1 MPNTLRKFQYILEGI
16 DQEQLTDILVK
27 RLKSRYPDISTKYE
41 EDVLHDAA
49 MDVASFHA
57 GAEEL
62 GTSDIGSM
70 IREVIKNLER
80 FNQHGQGE
88 KMIPNSVRGW
98 RMNEETEPER
108 VVRQLKAAKKYLGQ
122 DPEPKKEPE
131 EKETNESYWGGP
143 SPAQLRF
150 NRALERE
157 RKKSQPD
164 REKFQKEL
172 DRIMPPPKKEPEDKE
187 VTEGA
192 AISTSG
198 KTDSGYTWKF
208 EAGREVPFK
217 TDVDA
222 NTFIRV
228 TDPAGKTV
236 AGVWA
241 DVDSDSLVVEYSQ
254 VFDEELRG
262 KGLYTDLLK
271 SLSKQYDVTSDT
283 DTNNAAVSIYKRL
296 GADYDARQAKHTL
309 RKQGVAEGLIED
321 NYNKNDAGIKAALQ
335 AGVKLIPVQPN
346 NDATGKPIYIHDYSG
361 RYTVVVDMGGIP
373 VPFYVSTGLGGKAG
387 VAVDKWY
394 PFFGIG
400 PDGWINKGSEAT
412 INDFYGSNKLKRV
425 AQVLDN
431 TLGLPSRAKNV
442 SGWPVNRGDENYFI
456 SIVNRGLDP
465 AERSDRS
472 TKLRD
477 NMLGVLRGLGE
488 PNKYVEKAAKD
499 SKSQGVAEGRKKK
512 NKKTSRSL
520 GRYFFPGYGYYGSGE
535 SGDGGGDGGGGE
547 GAAEGTLNEFDHAR
561 HVKLLNTH
569 MKKLGYKN
577 IGAGTDAQVFA
588 KETGPVKKILM
599 PKSGDISTAE
609 NSFLAFYNYCQAN
622 ARNPHLPKFHQI
634 QDNIELDGERFRQI
648 TMERLEEV
656 DPEYEDMLVSMT
668 DGIEDGTPLDPQYQP
683 YIKFYQTLKSV
694 MLTGRK
700 LGFENDIITF
710 QSCNIMQRGNTL
722 VIMDPWIGGGD
733 GGGGESMAEG
743 TNVDIGGIQLNV
755 VADGAEVIIRP
766 SVDGYQAG
774 YAVFDRDGSTLVPAD
789 LAIDEEF
796 RGQGIAKT
804 IYDYVK
810 SLGFTIRRSSDQT
823 KAGKHFWDKN
833 RGEDSQVWEQTMT
846 AKELDEACWKGYHK
860 EGMKTMFGKQ
870 YPNCVKN
877 KKKKVAEGIKSSKLI
892 INEQVTYKLWESAGR
907 KIVEAQ
913 LTTSQIN
920 QLFANIEQNATAAG
934 NNRTML
940 GKGKDAASAINT
952 AWEDLKTK
960 VQNSGP
966 IKNVDAMYDQ
976 VAEKLKQ
983 ATGGDQGVMM
993 YVQKYRDFAKKH
1005 PIAQSLIY
1013 SALIAA
1019 AGISGAG
1026 LGGAA
1031 ALGLFKMVDK
1041 LLQGEKFSSAAYQ
1054 GAKTGAMAYG
1064 ASKVADYMKGG
1075 DQTQVTGTNTGDMQQ
1090 GLASDQAFQDRLLNR
1105 FPPDQGYTFDS
1116 LGNKYIQVFDSTGR
1130 KVFQGDIPV
1139 KTMDIKTFVDL
1150 TNNGQMATP
1159 GISSGSISANPMAGV
1174 RNESINLSESQI
1186 YLVIG
1191 TIVEHKRKLDEGIMD
1206 TIKGAAGKAMNW
1218 VQTKGANL
1226 TTKITADKLLQA
1238 WNKAGSPTDSSVIAG
1253 IIQNAGVPSE
1263 IIKQVYS
1270 TMKIPSAGAPTQMA
1284 APVSP
1289 QPTTAPPSRPTIG
1302 NTPINP
1308 MQVKSMQSNIARD
1321 KQAANMPAPNRK
1333 TFATDRRTPA
1343 QIAQMRRAGFSEA
1356 TSLLIRE
1363 QQGLAEEKCPH
1374 CNGPM
1379 FSEEMINEKKD
1390 SCYYKVKS
1398 RYKVWPS
1405 AYASGALV
1413 KCRKKGADSWGNST
1427 KNESSILEGIE
1438 QTDENLHKWFKEKW
1452 VRFGPDGKIRGDCA
1466 RGDDSEG
1473 KPKCL
1478 PQSKAQNLG
1487 KKGRASAA
1495 ARKRREDPNP
1505 ERSGKAI
1512 NVATKK
1518 KTSESSIL
1526 QGISETKGL
1535 PMPGSYEQ
1543 ENKPFLRK
1551 GGQKLMA
1558 LTTEQEELDEK
1569 WSDKYKRSIDCNNP
1583 KGFSQRAHC
1592 QGRKKK

>member
-1 MPNTLRKFQYILEGI
+1 MANTLRKFQYILEGI
-16 DQEQLTDILVK
+16 DQEHLTDILVK

-62 GTSDIGSM
+62 GTSDIGAM

-80 FNQHGQGE
+80 FNERGQGE

-150 NRALERE
+150 NRAL
-157 RKKSQPD
+157 KKQQNSPENKAD

-217 TDVDA
+217 TDIDV

-241 DVDSDSLVVEYSQ
+241 DVAGDSLVVEYSQ

-296 GADYDARQAKHTL
+296 GADYDARQEKHTL
-309 RKQGVAEGLIED
+309 RKQGVAEGSD
-321 NYNKNDAGIKAALQ
+321 QNYLSQIPNLTWKPVSRSVWNTIQDEGLDEEQDAPNHTDWVMANLTISPKDSQALQ
-335 AGVKLIPVQPN
+335 AFD
-346 NDATGKPIYIHDYSG
+346 NDAIEDFNRFDIHLKSRYPGLTDLIDYDRG
-361 RYTVVVDMGGIP
+361 TV
-373 VPFYVSTGLGGKAG
+373 
-387 VAVDKWY
+387 
-394 PFFGIG
+394 
-400 PDGWINKGSEAT
+400 T
-412 INDFYGSNKLKRV
+412 IVKTV
-425 AQVLDN
+425 
-431 TLGLPSRAKNV
+431 T
-442 SGWPVNRGDENYFI
+442 E
-456 SIVNRGLDP
+456 
-465 AERSDRS
+465 
-472 TKLRD
+472 
-477 NMLGVLRGLGE
+477 
-488 PNKYVEKAAKD
+488 
-499 SKSQGVAEGRKKK
+499 QGVAEGRKKK

-535 SGDGGGDGGGGE
+535 SGE
-547 GAAEGTLNEFDHAR
+547 
-561 HVKLLNTH
+561 
-569 MKKLGYKN
+569 
-577 IGAGTDAQVFA
+577 
-588 KETGPVKKILM
+588 
-599 PKSGDISTAE
+599 
-609 NSFLAFYNYCQAN
+609 
-622 ARNPHLPKFHQI
+622 
-634 QDNIELDGERFRQI
+634 
-648 TMERLEEV
+648 
-656 DPEYEDMLVSMT
+656 
-668 DGIEDGTPLDPQYQP
+668 
-683 YIKFYQTLKSV
+683 
-694 MLTGRK
+694 
-700 LGFENDIITF
+700 
-710 QSCNIMQRGNTL
+710 
-722 VIMDPWIGGGD
+722 GGGD

-846 AKELDEACWKGYHK
+846 LEELDEACWKGYHK
-860 EGMKTMFGKQ
+860 EGMKTMFGKR

-877 KKKKVAEGIKSSKLI
+877 T
-892 INEQVTYKLWESAGR
+892 NE
-907 KIVEAQ
+907 
-913 LTTSQIN
+913 
-920 QLFANIEQNATAAG
+920 
-934 NNRTML
+934 
-940 GKGKDAASAINT
+940 D
-952 AWEDLKTK
+952 
-960 VQNSGP
+960 
-966 IKNVDAMYDQ
+966 
-976 VAEKLKQ
+976 
-983 ATGGDQGVMM
+983 
-993 YVQKYRDFAKKH
+993 H
-1005 PIAQSLIY
+1005 
-1013 SALIAA
+1013 
-1019 AGISGAG
+1019 
-1026 LGGAA
+1026 
-1031 ALGLFKMVDK
+1031 
-1041 LLQGEKFSSAAYQ
+1041 
-1054 GAKTGAMAYG
+1054 
-1064 ASKVADYMKGG
+1064 
-1075 DQTQVTGTNTGDMQQ
+1075 QQ
-1090 GLASDQAFQDRLLNR
+1090 
-1105 FPPDQGYTFDS
+1105 
-1116 LGNKYIQVFDSTGR
+1116 
-1130 KVFQGDIPV
+1130 
-1139 KTMDIKTFVDL
+1139 
-1150 TNNGQMATP
+1150 
-1159 GISSGSISANPMAGV
+1159 
-1174 RNESINLSESQI
+1174 
-1186 YLVIG
+1186 
-1191 TIVEHKRKLDEGIMD
+1191 
-1206 TIKGAAGKAMNW
+1206 
-1218 VQTKGANL
+1218 
-1226 TTKITADKLLQA
+1226 
-1238 WNKAGSPTDSSVIAG
+1238 
-1253 IIQNAGVPSE
+1253 
-1263 IIKQVYS
+1263 
-1270 TMKIPSAGAPTQMA
+1270 
-1284 APVSP
+1284 
-1289 QPTTAPPSRPTIG
+1289 
-1302 NTPINP
+1302 
-1308 MQVKSMQSNIARD
+1308 
-1321 KQAANMPAPNRK
+1321 
-1333 TFATDRRTPA
+1333 
-1343 QIAQMRRAGFSEA
+1343 
-1356 TSLLIRE
+1356 
-1363 QQGLAEEKCPH
+1363 CPE
-1374 CNGPM
+1374 CGGPM

-1390 SCYYKVKS
+1390 ACYYKVKS

-1413 KCRKKGADSWGNST
+1413 KCRKKGASNWGNST
-1427 KNESSILEGIE
+1427 KNESSILEGLE

-1551 GGQKLMA
+1551 GEQKLMA

-1569 WSDKYKRSIDCNNP
+1569 WSNKYKRSINCNNP
-1583 KGFSQRAHC
+1583 KGFSQKAHC
-1592 QGRKKK
+1592 QGKKK